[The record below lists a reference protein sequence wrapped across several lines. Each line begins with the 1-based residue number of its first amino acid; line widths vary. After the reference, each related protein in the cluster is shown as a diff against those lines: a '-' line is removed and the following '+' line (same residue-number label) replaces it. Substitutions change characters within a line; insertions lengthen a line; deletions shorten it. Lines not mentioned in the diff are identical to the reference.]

1 MIVFDCKGSKSIYH
15 TITNTT
21 TLKEVTENT
30 IWTILVSA
38 LQSNVAVFFGHFDS
52 AGYTQYKYIVGK
64 LDLFALAAKQAM
76 KFAMVSFSTYF

>member
-1 MIVFDCKGSKSIYH
+1 MN
-15 TITNTT
+15 NTCFCSSV
-21 TLKEVTENT
+21 KCGCG
-30 IWTILVSA
+30 
-38 LQSNVAVFFGHFDS
+38 FGHFDS